1 MDRSIRR
8 FQHQEPTEKKTDQ
21 LPVFL
26 QPSPPPSSRF
36 NMENFQCP
44 YLLAPCPLVSAP
56 DEDQFPPAPV
66 QESAP
71 PVPSRPLHPSHAA
84 SSLLAPPS
92 FHPFQEV
99 DLPSLPLQGSA
110 IAPSS
115 LLERRNQYRAE
126 MTRNQQQRE
135 AGPKLIPAPLP
146 PFPSSYGLSSSFP
159 SGLIDQN
166 PYAGLS
172 PISPPSY
179 PYQPYSSFA
188 SPNPQSST
196 PFFFP
201 SHLPFP
207 INTSVE
213 PDHAPFYPPP
223 EPSMAL
229 NYLQL
234 QHPPSQ
240 QPGLVLDDLPS
251 SSSSS
256 SFPLSPDSL
265 RGGGSAWHGF
275 QEGLVSIDA
284 VGKDETPTTRLDEHA
299 TGSGSPSTEEKG
311 TGALLGEG
319 LLGEQTAF
327 VSKLWHILSHDEYK
341 QHVCWSKD
349 GKSFVILNQGRFA
362 EVDSFRRGAADEI
375 DASSSSSSS
384 NHHHSPASSTTGSID
399 SPYSEHHGSR
409 GGGSVSKSAV
419 AI

>member
-1 MDRSIRR
+1 
-8 FQHQEPTEKKTDQ
+8 
-21 LPVFL
+21 
-26 QPSPPPSSRF
+26 
-36 NMENFQCP
+36 
-44 YLLAPCPLVSAP
+44 
-56 DEDQFPPAPV
+56 
-66 QESAP
+66 
-71 PVPSRPLHPSHAA
+71 
-84 SSLLAPPS
+84 
-92 FHPFQEV
+92 
-99 DLPSLPLQGSA
+99 
-110 IAPSS
+110 
-115 LLERRNQYRAE
+115 

-284 VGKDETPTTRLDEHA
+284 VGKDETPTTRLDETT

-327 VSKLWHILSHDEYK
+327 VSK
-341 QHVCWSKD
+341 VCLLFSVP
-349 GKSFVILNQGRFA
+349 SVSL
-362 EVDSFRRGAADEI
+362 RRRI
-375 DASSSSSSS
+375 ASSRNLTFSL
-384 NHHHSPASSTTGSID
+384 SPSFSIAAALAH
-399 SPYSEHHGSR
+399 PIARRVQAACMLVEGWKVLRYLESR
-409 GGGSVSKSAV
+409 QVCRSR
-419 AI
+419 